1 MLHLRYSDLCNLIVT
16 YANMHR
22 PKKGEIIGCR
32 LRPLGY
38 ILNYSIFALNPPILL
53 SIIIATQ
60 ATYYNSHQLRKNFQF
75 RHVYSV
81 SNDLLTHRS

>member
-22 PKKGEIIGCR
+22 PKKREIIGCR
-32 LRPLGY
+32 LRPLCY

-53 SIIIATQ
+53 SIIIASQ
-60 ATYYNSHQLRKNFQF
+60 ATYYNQLRKNFQF